1 MWSGLKKTEATRLF
15 NDVRANVE
23 PYFACEDFGTKPVR
37 RTKNQSRAVPAAQT
51 VIDNRRSLRWTG
63 NMKTPRFI
71 LALLA
76 LTVALAPQLPK
87 AAFAQPYKPGYRA
100 KLLSP
105 RPGQVLVPGQVV
117 RIAWTAEYPDV
128 DITMCET
135 EILLSIDGGRTTY
148 MRLTES
154 RNPTVQYFDW
164 VVPNA
169 PTNTAVLNIRFGC
182 LNIFPETPS
191 LQLQSAFVIS
201 PPVNK

>member
-1 MWSGLKKTEATRLF
+1 
-15 NDVRANVE
+15 
-23 PYFACEDFGTKPVR
+23 
-37 RTKNQSRAVPAAQT
+37 
-51 VIDNRRSLRWTG
+51 
-63 NMKTPRFI
+63 MKTPRLV

-76 LTVALAPQLPK
+76 LTFALAPQSPRT
-87 AAFAQPYKPGYRA
+87 AFAQAYKKKYSA
-100 KLLSP
+100 KLISP
-105 RPGQVLVPGQVV
+105 RPGQVLSPGQVV

-154 RNPTVQYFDW
+154 RNPKMQYFDW

-191 LQLQSAFVIS
+191 LQLQSVFVIS
-201 PPVNK
+201 PAVND

>member
-1 MWSGLKKTEATRLF
+1 MICRRMSSLILNTKTFTPGRRDEKQIIKECSAT
-15 NDVRANVE
+15 
-23 PYFACEDFGTKPVR
+23 
-37 RTKNQSRAVPAAQT
+37 QT
-51 VIDNRRSLRWTG
+51 VIDNRCSLRWSE

-76 LTVALAPQLPK
+76 LTVALAPQLPNT
-87 AAFAQPYKPGYRA
+87 AFSQPSKPGYRA
-100 KLLSP
+100 KLISP

-117 RIAWTAEYPDV
+117 RIAWTAEFPDV
-128 DITMCET
+128 DLTMCET
-135 EILLSIDGGRTTY
+135 EILLSLDGGATTY

-154 RNPTVQYFDW
+154 RNPRVQYFDW

-191 LQLQSAFVIS
+191 LQLQSVFVIS
-201 PPVNK
+201 PAVNH